1 MSVKDDVLSDFP
13 QVYPGLERSEI
24 EQLLTLL
31 DQSASTEQGLSLSLA
46 TALKPLV
53 PDIAT
58 RIASYKDG
66 DIKELRGH
74 AAGRCRAASA
84 GLAVGWATAGAR
96 KHVQAGSRLPSPR
109 TDVTRRRR

>member
-66 DIKELRGH
+66 DIKEYVGMLRG
-74 AAGRCRAASA
+74 AAVLLLQGWQSDGQPPAPGDVANSIET
-84 GLAVGWATAGAR
+84 AVAE
-96 KHVQAGSRLPSPR
+96 
-109 TDVTRRRR
+109 D